1 MISWFARNGV
11 AANLL
16 MMAVI
21 AVGVWTLWND
31 KVPLEVFQDMPS
43 RFISVNVPYPASSP
57 EETEETIVVK
67 IEEAIQQVGGIKHV
81 NSTAGSG
88 GGTVFIEVNE
98 EEDPRKVM
106 DDVKIRVDA
115 IPNFPALAE
124 KPIIQLDDSFHS
136 VITVILSAEM
146 AERDLKRLAEQTRDE
161 LSALPG
167 ISHAEIAGVRM
178 EEIAI
183 EIPEATLRKYNL
195 SLETISR
202 AIQQSAIDLPAG
214 VVQTEAGDVSI
225 RTRGRAYTGDDFA
238 RVPVLS
244 RPDGS
249 KLTLGE
255 IAKIIDGFTENPL
268 VVKLNGRPCVMIT
281 VMREG
286 NQNAI
291 TIGDR
296 VKAYIEASNST
307 MPGGVRLDY
316 WNDRSKIVKGRID
329 LLLQNAKSSLILVFI
344 CVGLFLRLEAV
355 IWIGMGMIMSFLGA
369 FALMPYLDISINLS
383 SLMGF
388 ILVLGIV
395 VDDAIVISESCDQ
408 YRKDGMSAL
417 DAAIEGTRRMA
428 VPITFGVL
436 TTVMA
441 FLPMAFDSS
450 DWGTMFKPIAIVF
463 ITVMLI
469 ALVETKLILPSHLAH
484 PFLGRAGDVLA
495 PVHRLSGS
503 ALQWF
508 IDRAYRPA
516 IRFCV
521 DHCYAALAVMFGGL
535 IVLIGVYAGGH
546 IQTAYFPRVPSER
559 IDCRLTMLDGTPF
572 EVTDAQIQRIYEL
585 GEQLRDDYVGP
596 DGRSVI
602 KHIVASTGTTMST
615 GRGRS
620 SSNGSHIGGVV
631 METYGPEER
640 SLDVNTVDMAAEW
653 RKRIGPIVGAEEIT
667 FRAEIMRSGDPIDI
681 QLTGTDPQELLGVS
695 EQIKAHLSKYS
706 ALFDINDS
714 LDSGRNEIQLR
725 LKPEAQQLG
734 VTVNDLAS
742 QVRQAFY
749 GDEVQRIQRGRNE
762 VKVMLRLPRE
772 ERRNLATLE
781 TMRVRTASGLEIPF
795 SSVAEATVVK
805 SFTSI
810 KRVDRRRALNITAD
824 ADKKS
829 VDVDALRAEI
839 KIFLDELLAG
849 HSHIRWSFEGEA
861 RQQKESGSQMLIAL
875 LIVLAGMYALMAI
888 PFKSYTQPFIVL
900 LVVPFGIVGAVI
912 GHVFHGLPLSIM
924 SLFGILGVSG
934 VVVNDTLVL
943 VDEINDLRAKGMGLK
958 EAVQRGG
965 VHRFRA
971 IFLTQITTFFGLVP
985 LIFSGTWLAELAPFF
1000 FSTGAQSTHA
1010 QFLTPVSVA
1019 MGYGSLF
1026 ATVITLFLVP
1036 LTYLAMSDFT
1046 GFVRDQWR
1054 RFKDAWLGR
1063 VEPVSAAPA
1072 IEVHGKTPGGT
1083 SA

>member
-1 MISWFARNGV
+1 MIAWFARNGV

-16 MMAVI
+16 MMAVMAAGI
-21 AVGVWTLWND
+21 WTLWMD
-31 KVPLEVFQDMPS
+31 KIPLEVFQDTPS

-57 EETEETIVVK
+57 EETEETIVIK

-81 NSTAGSG
+81 NSTAGSS

-98 EEDPRKVM
+98 DEDPRRVM
-106 DDVKIRVDA
+106 EDVKIRVDA

-136 VITVILSAEM
+136 VITVILSADM
-146 AERDLKRLAEQTRDE
+146 AEKDLKRLAEQTRDE
-161 LSALPG
+161 LSVLPG
-167 ISHAEIAGVRM
+167 ISHAEIAGVRN

-183 EIPEATLRKYNL
+183 EIPESTLRKYNL

-202 AIQQSAIDLPAG
+202 AIQASAIDLPAG

-225 RTRGRAYTGDDFA
+225 RTRGRAYTGDDYA
-238 RVPVLS
+238 RVPVLT

-255 IAKIIDGFTENPL
+255 IAKILDGFTENPL

-286 NQNAI
+286 SQNAI

-296 VKAYIEASNST
+296 VKEYIASSNNT
-307 MPGGVRLDY
+307 MPDGVQLDY

-329 LLLQNAKSSLILVFI
+329 LLVQNAKSSLILVFI

-355 IWIGMGMIMSFLGA
+355 IWVGVGMIMSFLGA
-369 FALMPYLDISINLS
+369 FALMPYLDLTINLS

-408 YRKDGMSAL
+408 YRQQGMSPL
-417 DAAIEGTRRMA
+417 EAAIEGTKRMA

-436 TTVMA
+436 TTVVA
-441 FLPMAFDSS
+441 FLPMAFDST
-450 DWGTMFKPIAIVF
+450 DWGSMFRPIATVF
-463 ITVMLI
+463 VVVMLI

-484 PFLGRAGDVLA
+484 PFLGRAGDMLA

-521 DHCYAALAVMFGGL
+521 NHCYTTLAVMFGGL
-535 IVLIGVYAGGH
+535 FILIGLYTGGH

-572 EVTDAQIQRIYEL
+572 DVTDAQIQRIYALAE
-585 GEQLRDDYVGP
+585 EMRKEYVGP

-602 KHIVASTGTTMST
+602 KHIVASTGTTMSS
-615 GRGRS
+615 GRGV
-620 SSNGSHIGGVV
+620 SNNPGTHIGGVV

-667 FRAEIMRSGDPIDI
+667 FRAEIIRSGDPIDI
-681 QLTGTDPQELLGVS
+681 QLTGTDPDELLRFS
-695 EQIKAHLSKYS
+695 NKIKEHLSKYP

-725 LKPEAQQLG
+725 LKPEARQFG

-762 VKVMLRLPRE
+762 VKVMLRLPRD
-772 ERRNLATLE
+772 ERKNLATLD
-781 TMRVRTASGLEIPF
+781 TMRVRTADGLEIPF
-795 SSVAEATVVK
+795 GSVAEATVVK

-824 ADKKS
+824 ADKNS
-829 VDVDALRAEI
+829 VDIEALRAEI
-839 KIFLDELLAG
+839 KVFIDDLLTG
-849 HSHIRWSFEGEA
+849 HSHISWSYEGEA
-861 RQQKESGSQMLIAL
+861 RSQAESGSKMLVSI
-875 LIVLAGMYALMAI
+875 LIVLGGMYALMAI
-888 PFKSYTQPFIVL
+888 PFRSYTQPFIVL
-900 LVVPFGIVGAVI
+900 LVVPFGMVGAVI
-912 GHVFHGLPLSIM
+912 GHLFHGLPVSIM

-943 VDEINDLRAKGMGLK
+943 VDEINDLRDRGMPLR

-965 VHRFRA
+965 VNRFRA

-985 LIFSGTWLAELAPFF
+985 LIFSGTWLAEILPFF

-1036 LTYLAMSDFT
+1036 LTYIAMSDLIQILH
-1046 GFVRDQWR
+1046 REWLH
-1054 RFKDAWLGR
+1054 FKEAWLGKA
-1063 VEPVSAAPA
+1063 VAGPSG
-1072 IEVHGKTPGGT
+1072 EVV
-1083 SA
+1083 

>member
-1 MISWFARNGV
+1 MIAWFARNGV

-16 MMAVI
+16 MMAVM
-21 AVGVWTLWND
+21 AAGLWTLWMD
-31 KVPLEVFQDMPS
+31 KIPLEVFQDTPS
-43 RFISVNVPYPASSP
+43 RYISVNVPYPASSP
-57 EETEETIVVK
+57 EETEETIVLK
-67 IEEAIQQVGGIKHV
+67 IEEAIQQVGGIKHI
-81 NSTAGSG
+81 NSTAGSNG
-88 GGTVFIEVNE
+88 GSVFIEVTE
-98 EEDPRKVM
+98 ESDPRQVM
-106 DDVKIRVDA
+106 EDVKIRVDA

-136 VITVILSAEM
+136 VITVILSADM

-161 LSALPG
+161 LSVLPG
-167 ISHAEIAGVRM
+167 ISHAEIAGVRN

-183 EIPEATLRKYNL
+183 EIPEATLRKYGL
-195 SLETISR
+195 SLEAISR
-202 AIQQSAIDLPAG
+202 AIQSSAIDLPAG

-225 RTRGRAYTGDDFA
+225 RTRGRAYTGDDYA
-238 RVPVLS
+238 RVPVLT

-255 IAKIIDGFTENPL
+255 IAMILDGFTENPL

-291 TIGDR
+291 TIGER
-296 VKAYIEASNST
+296 VKEYINST
-307 MPGGVRLDY
+307 NSTLPDGVQLDY

-329 LLLQNAKSSLILVFI
+329 LLVQNAKSSLILVFI

-355 IWIGMGMIMSFLGA
+355 IWVGVGMIMSFLGA
-369 FALMPYLDISINLS
+369 FALMPYLDITINLS

-408 YRKDGMSAL
+408 YRREGMPPL
-417 DAAIEGTRRMA
+417 EAAIQGTRRMA

-450 DWGTMFKPIAIVF
+450 DWGSMFRPIAIVF
-463 ITVMLI
+463 VTVMLI

-508 IDRAYRPA
+508 IDSAYRPA

-521 DHCYAALAVMFGGL
+521 QHTYAVLAVMFGGL
-535 IVLIGVYAGGH
+535 TILIGVYLGGR

-559 IDCRLTMLDGTPF
+559 IDCRLSMLDGTPF
-572 EVTDAQIQRIYEL
+572 EVTDREIQRIYDLAEEML
-585 GEQLRDDYVGP
+585 KDYTGP

-602 KHIVASTGTTMST
+602 KHIVASTGTTMSS
-615 GRGRS
+615 GRGIS
-620 SSNGSHIGGVV
+620 NSNGTHIGGVV

-640 SLDVNTVDMAAEW
+640 SLPVNTVDMAADW
-653 RKRIGPIVGAEEIT
+653 RQRIGPIVGAEEIT
-667 FRAEIMRSGDPIDI
+667 FRAEIIRSGDPIDI
-681 QLTGTDPQELLGVS
+681 QLTGTDPDELLFFS
-695 EQIKAHLSKYS
+695 EKIKQHLSRYP

-714 LDSGRNEIQLR
+714 LDSGRSEIQLR
-725 LKPEAQQLG
+725 LKPEARQFG

-742 QVRQAFY
+742 QVRQSFY

-781 TMRVRTASGLEIPF
+781 SMRVRNDAGLEIPF
-795 SSVAEATVVK
+795 GRVAEAEVVK

-824 ADKKS
+824 ADKAN
-829 VDVDALRAEI
+829 VDIEALRAEI
-839 KIFLDELLAG
+839 KSYVSELLTG
-849 HSHIRWSFEGEA
+849 YSHIGWSFEGEA
-861 RQQKESGSQMLIAL
+861 RYQQESSSHILVSL
-875 LIVLAGMYALMAI
+875 LIVLGGMYGLMAI

-900 LVVPFGIVGAVI
+900 LVVPFGVVGAVI
-912 GHVFHGLPLSIM
+912 GHMFHCLPISVM
-924 SLFGILGVSG
+924 SFFGILGVSG

-943 VDEINDLRAKGMGLK
+943 VD
-958 EAVQRGG
+958 
-965 VHRFRA
+965 
-971 IFLTQITTFFGLVP
+971 
-985 LIFSGTWLAELAPFF
+985 
-1000 FSTGAQSTHA
+1000 
-1010 QFLTPVSVA
+1010 
-1019 MGYGSLF
+1019 
-1026 ATVITLFLVP
+1026 
-1036 LTYLAMSDFT
+1036 
-1046 GFVRDQWR
+1046 
-1054 RFKDAWLGR
+1054 
-1063 VEPVSAAPA
+1063 
-1072 IEVHGKTPGGT
+1072 
-1083 SA
+1083 